1 MRWINEVLPKRR
13 ALDECITPGLANL
26 RSIHGILEGGRQD
39 VMMSSM
45 ILPATSD
52 SLVQFAININATD
65 FFE

>member
-13 ALDECITPGLANL
+13 TLDEGVTPGLTNL
-26 RSIHGILEGGRQD
+26 RSIHGILEGSRQD
-39 VMMSSM
+39 VMINSM

-52 SLVQFAININATD
+52 SLVQFAISINTTD